1 MCMAKC
7 GKEGMKWRE
16 GERERKKG
24 GGGGGGGRKKK
35 RNSKHSG
42 NNNWPIFLSVS
53 SFSVCMAQ
61 ARLTHPIPTH
71 TTTTNISTIITITTT
86 AVEGGTATNFIARWL
101 ALQPRHLWPP
111 PRSPKVVGCLL
122 PLQPLLS
129 SPVARD
135 SPLVALT
142 TEFILGVMV

>member
-1 MCMAKC
+1 MRMAKC

-16 GERERKKG
+16 GERERKCG
-24 GGGGGGGRKKK
+24 GGGGGGEK
-35 RNSKHSG
+35 RRETASTAATVTNLS
-42 NNNWPIFLSVS
+42 FLSVS
-53 SFSVCMAQ
+53 SFSVCMAR

-122 PLQPLLS
+122 PLQPLPS